1 MNYFPNGVE
10 EISLLKFIAT
20 FEYLNEKDTKYFFKS
35 KNYYRK
41 RLASLVE
48 KKYIRKIK
56 TNYILDEIGIEY
68 VKLLNMNYTKINRN
82 KSYLP
87 RLLYISH
94 IAAFYYCCN
103 NVKFTPSFNMKNKER
118 ITTTAR
124 KFIGV
129 LQIDGIEYLTYHIS
143 NRHDNKYIA
152 SVIYDIQKEKNY
164 RNIIVFVNNIN
175 RFKLNDFAFG
185 NNQVL
190 LIEDTDENK
199 ERLKYMYNIKWSKV
213 IEDFYNNNVYLAEY
227 NFCDYTDYKNKYVS
241 TFDFLDTEKINRI
254 KYFVSENLNRKV
266 DIICSKELHPIIRKE
281 IPSANFIIIDL
292 DKYIEK
298 ERRYYD

>member
-10 EISLLKFIAT
+10 EISLLRFIAT

-68 VKLLNMNYTKINRN
+68 AKLFNMNYTKINRN
-82 KSYLP
+82 KNYLP

-129 LQIDGIEYLTYHIS
+129 LQIDGIE
-143 NRHDNKYIA
+143 
-152 SVIYDIQKEKNY
+152 
-164 RNIIVFVNNIN
+164 
-175 RFKLNDFAFG
+175 
-185 NNQVL
+185 
-190 LIEDTDENK
+190 
-199 ERLKYMYNIKWSKV
+199 
-213 IEDFYNNNVYLAEY
+213 
-227 NFCDYTDYKNKYVS
+227 
-241 TFDFLDTEKINRI
+241 
-254 KYFVSENLNRKV
+254 
-266 DIICSKELHPIIRKE
+266 
-281 IPSANFIIIDL
+281 
-292 DKYIEK
+292 
-298 ERRYYD
+298 